1 MDCPRTAKLLRPW
14 VALLPLCVAAC
25 GGGSNTG
32 GSPPPSVPV
41 RGTLVQ
47 NPPHLASLLPA
58 TQLLVQLGT
67 AANTTLLSLG
77 GTPVCDI
84 GVYHIEYN
92 TVGARNEAATASGAL
107 MVPTGSDA
115 RCRGPLPIVL
125 YAHGTTTTQ
134 PFDIANLPDPQ
145 NAEGLLLA
153 AVFAAQ
159 GYIVVAPNYTGY
171 DTSSLGYHPYLVAD
185 AQSKD
190 MIDALAAARQ
200 ALPFAGA
207 LLTTDSGKL
216 FITGYSQGGFVAM
229 ATQRA
234 MQAAGQHVSAS
245 APMSGPYA
253 LAAMVDAVM
262 SGQVDS
268 GAPILMTM
276 LVTAY
281 QRAYGNI
288 YATPGEFFSPQY
300 LTGIE
305 SLLPGV
311 LARSELYAQGRLP
324 QYALFSVTPPD
335 PAYASITPATQPAAL
350 ASIFAQGFGSG
361 NLVTNSYRLA
371 YLRDLAAHPDGGW
384 PVATTNAPPV
394 GAGIGLRQ
402 ALAVNDLRS
411 FTPNVPTQLCG
422 GNGDPVVYWLNSQ
435 LIQAYWASRQPA
447 ATGITALDVDSA
459 ATAGDPWATLKSQFS
474 VAKQAVAVAAVL
486 QGATDLG
493 RQAVFD
499 AYHATLVA
507 PFCLAATRSF
517 FAAH

>member
-1 MDCPRTAKLLRPW
+1 MTRAGLLSA
-14 VALLPLCVAAC
+14 ALLLAAC
-25 GGGSNTG
+25 GGGGTDTTT
-32 GSPPPSVPV
+32 PPAPAPV

-47 NPPHLASLLPA
+47 NPPRLAMLLPA
-58 TQLLVQLGT
+58 GQLLVQLNT
-67 AANTTLLSLG
+67 AANATLFSLAG
-77 GTPVCDI
+77 SPVCDI
-84 GVYHIEYN
+84 GIYHIDYH

-115 RCRGPLPIVL
+115 RCRGARPVVL

-134 PFDIANLPDPQ
+134 PFDISNLNDPQ

-153 AVFAAQ
+153 ALFASQ
-159 GYIVVAPNYTGY
+159 GWIVVAPNYTGY
-171 DTSSLGYHPYLVAD
+171 DTSSLAYHPYLVAD

-207 LLTTDSGKL
+207 LLTTDSGQL
-216 FITGYSQGGFVAM
+216 YITGYSQGGYVAM

-234 MQAAGQHVSAS
+234 MQAAGQRVTAS

-253 LAAMVDAVM
+253 MSAMVDAVVA
-262 SGQVDS
+262 GQVDS
-268 GAPILMTM
+268 GAPVLITM
-276 LVTAY
+276 LVNAY
-281 QRAYGNI
+281 QRAYGNL
-288 YATPGEFFSPQY
+288 YATPGEVFSTQY

-324 QYALFSVTPPD
+324 QYALFSATPPD
-335 PAYASITPATQPAAL
+335 PAYASITPATQPTAL
-350 ASIFAQGFGSG
+350 ATIFAQGFGSG
-361 NLVTNSYRLA
+361 NLITNSFRLA
-371 YLRDLAAHPDGGW
+371 YLRDAAAHPDGGW
-384 PVATTNAPPV
+384 PVVTTTAPPV
-394 GAGIGLRQ
+394 GAGIGLRR

-411 FTPNVPTQLCG
+411 FSPNVPTQLCG
-422 GNGDPVVYWLNSQ
+422 GGNDPVVYWLNTQ
-435 LIQAYWASRQPA
+435 LMQAYWASRQPA
-447 ATGITALDVDSA
+447 PGGITVLDVDSS
-459 ATAGDPWATLKSQFS
+459 ATAGDPWASLKADFAI
-474 VAKQAVAVAAVL
+474 AKGAVAVAAIA